1 MHIHNWRR
9 VGAGTFHHF
18 HNSWITHLSETLNA
32 GCLPKDVYAL
42 GEQQTGD
49 FGPDVVALHLGFQDL
64 SGSPPYEPPGGFD
77 ADRDGGMVAVAEAP
91 PRVQLAV
98 EAGEETEYYFAKRR
112 SVVIRHSS
120 DDRVV
125 AIIEIVS
132 PANKHSPERVHDF
145 CEKVVTAL
153 KEGVHVLVIDLLS
166 NTKAAADGMHGAIWE
181 ELLAGVYTAPAESPL
196 TLASYCAKRP
206 VKAFVEPTATGRE
219 LIDMPLFLTPTH
231 YVSVPLGLTYQQ
243 AYAGV
248 PQRWRSVIEA

>member
-1 MHIHNWRR
+1 MLIHDWRQ

-18 HNSWITHLSETLNA
+18 HNAWITHLCEALNA
-32 GCLPKDVYAL
+32 GRFPKDVYAL

-49 FGPDVVALHLGFQDL
+49 
-64 SGSPPYEPPGGFD
+64 
-77 ADRDGGMVAVAEAP
+77 MVAVAEAP
-91 PRVQLAV
+91 PKVQLAV

-125 AIIEIVS
+125 AFIEIVS
-132 PANKHSPERVHDF
+132 PANKHSPERVHEF

-153 KEGVHVLVIDLLS
+153 KEGVHVLVFDLLS

-181 ELLAGVYTAPAESPL
+181 ELLAGDYTAPAESPL

-206 VKAFVEPTATGRE
+206 VKAFVEPTAVGCE

-231 YVSVPLGLTYQQ
+231 YVSVPLGVTYQQ

-248 PQRWRSVIEA
+248 PQRWRSVIEK